1 MESKTKQKSQ
11 FSLFLLIAL
20 VILILDQISKYI
32 VRHSMQLGSSI
43 QIFPFFQFHHLY
55 NTGAGFSILQGNNFL
70 LIWLGIIVLGIILYF
85 SGTYKKREVLW
96 VGIVLGGILGNLF
109 DRIIFGGVTDFIAI
123 SIWPVFN
130 IADSAISIGIIAY
143 IIENFIIKNFKK

>member
-1 MESKTKQKSQ
+1 MKSKTKQKSS
-11 FSLFLLIAL
+11 FPLFISLALI
-20 VILILDQISKYI
+20 VLIIDQISKYI

-43 QIFPFFQFHHLY
+43 QLFPFFQFHHLY

-85 SGTYKKREVLW
+85 SDTYKKREALW
-96 VGIVLGGILGNLF
+96 IGIVLGGILGNLS
-109 DRIIFGGVTDFIAI
+109 DRIIFGGVTDFIAV

-143 IIENFIIKNFKK
+143 ITENFRK